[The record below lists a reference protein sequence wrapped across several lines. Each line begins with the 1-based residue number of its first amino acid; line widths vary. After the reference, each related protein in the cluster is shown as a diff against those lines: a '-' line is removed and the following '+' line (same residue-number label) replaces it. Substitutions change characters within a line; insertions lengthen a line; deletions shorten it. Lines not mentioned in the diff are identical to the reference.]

1 MNNLVVHHVEV
12 YVELRV
18 VSLWEDT
25 FNLIE
30 SQFKSLIEGI
40 SNLLPKLGLLSF
52 KFSPVRLQHDLFSGE
67 RGDGGLLPL

>member
-40 SNLLPKLGLLSF
+40 SNLLPKLGLLNF
-52 KFSPVRLQHDLFSGE
+52 KFSPVRLPTRPFQW
-67 RGDGGLLPL
+67 